1 MLKSMAGDP
10 EQHQDAPT
18 RSRAER
24 LFGDWVRQVSPV
36 TLRADAMAGLLGAVL
51 VLPQGIAFATLAGL
65 PPEYGLYTAV
75 IPCIL
80 AALFGSSWHVMS
92 GPTNANSLA
101 LFAMLSPL
109 AAAFSSQYIQLAVA
123 VTVMVGVM
131 QWLIGALRLGVL
143 ANFISPATLFGFTS
157 GAALLIAVHA
167 LPDLLGLAASPQHSA
182 AAVLVHVVTQLGLV
196 QPAALVVGAITIAT
210 ALLLRRL
217 RRGWPAML
225 IGLVVATALAWIW
238 SQYLNPA
245 SATPAAALRTIGQI
259 AAPWPRFEVPRI
271 SWAQAVDL
279 IGLAFALT
287 IVALGQAISIA
298 KTVALRSGQRIDANR
313 EFRGQGLSNMV
324 GGFFSCYV
332 SCGSM
337 NRSLPNLQAGARTPL
352 ASVFSALLLVLLVAV
367 SAPLLALIPRAALAA
382 LLVLVALT
390 LLDLARWRQLL
401 TLSRSD
407 FGVAL
412 ATMLATVTIR
422 LEIAIFL
429 GIILSLMSFL
439 YRTSR
444 PAMRTMGFDSRGLD
458 RQFVVIDNTA
468 DAGFETG
475 ITSPHKADDDS
486 ERNAELSQKSP
497 ALFPPERGSATP
509 KAREATSVGT
519 NERSAGPPQASSAPS
534 GGSAVHEATSVGAN
548 ERSAGPPQASSA
560 PPGGSAVREATSVGA
575 TFLPECPQ
583 LKLLRMEGEVYFG
596 ATQHVADILH
606 ALRHQPHPQKHLLVM
621 GKSMNFIDLA
631 GAELWEAEL
640 SARRAMG
647 GDLYFHRPRPE
658 VIRMWRKTGF
668 TRLLGPEH
676 QFPDKFTA
684 ISTIFSK
691 LDPEICRR
699 CTARIFWECQSV
711 PPAPEPESKA

>member
-1 MLKSMAGDP
+1 MEPSAA
-10 EQHQDAPT
+10 HAP
-18 RSRAER
+18 RSSIPLLER
-24 LFGDWVRQVSPV
+24 LFGDWVREVSPATV
-36 TLRADAMAGLLGAVL
+36 RADAMAGLLGAVL

-65 PPEYGLYTAV
+65 PPAYGLYTAV
-75 IPCIL
+75 IPCII
-80 AALFGSSWHVMS
+80 AALFGSSRHVMS

-109 AAAFSSQYIQLAVA
+109 AMAFSPLYIQLALA

-143 ANFISPATLFGFTS
+143 ANFISPAVLFGFTS
-157 GAALLIAVHA
+157 GAALLIGVHA
-167 LPDLLGLAASPQHSA
+167 LPDLLGLAPAPEHSA
-182 AAVLVHVVTQLGLV
+182 AAVLGHVLTHLGAA
-196 QPAALVVGAITIAT
+196 QPLALGAAAITLAV

-217 RRGWPAML
+217 RRNWPYML
-225 IGLVVATALAWIW
+225 IGLVVATALAWAW
-238 SQYLNPA
+238 SRFLHPE
-245 SATPAAALRTIGQI
+245 ATPSASLRTVGQI
-259 AAPWPRFEVPRI
+259 PVPWPRFEVPRI
-271 SWAQAVDL
+271 SWAQAADL

-313 EFRGQGLSNMV
+313 EFRGQGLSNIV
-324 GGFFSCYV
+324 GGFFSSYV

-337 NRSLPNLQAGARTPL
+337 NRSMPNLEAGARTPL
-352 ASVFSALLLVLLVAV
+352 ASVFSALLLLALVAV
-367 SAPLLALIPRAALAA
+367 SAPLLAQIPMAALAA
-382 LLVLVALT
+382 LLVLVALA
-390 LLDLARWRQLL
+390 LLDAARWRQLF

-412 ATMLATVTIR
+412 ATMVATVTIR
-422 LEIAIFL
+422 LEIAILL
-429 GIILSLMSFL
+429 GMILSLMSFL
-439 YRTSR
+439 YRTSK

-458 RQFVVIDNTA
+458 RQFVVIDNSP
-468 DAGFETG
+468 DAGLEAKKNASTDRPEET
-475 ITSPHKADDDS
+475 P
-486 ERNAELSQKSP
+486 
-497 ALFPPERGSATP
+497 
-509 KAREATSVGT
+509 REV
-519 NERSAGPPQASSAPS
+519 
-534 GGSAVHEATSVGAN
+534 
-548 ERSAGPPQASSA
+548 
-560 PPGGSAVREATSVGA
+560 
-575 TFLPECPQ
+575 LPECPQ

-606 ALRHQPHPQKHLLVM
+606 ALRTQPQPQKHLLVM

-640 SARRAMG
+640 AARRAMG

-668 TRLLGPEH
+668 TSVLGPEH

-684 ISTIFSK
+684 ISTIFNK

-699 CTARIFWECQSV
+699 CTARIFWECKTA
-711 PPAPEPESKA
+711 PGPDTPA